1 MRFANVSLRIFI
13 IRPSRA
19 PLLRKIC
26 IGETSGSSECRCHR
40 REGGSSAVNGV
51 GGGGWEYGNSGIP
64 GTTFITVLKVP
75 WFFEGRFAVCE
86 GHSWKLYLLDSRGK
100 SEAVTDFYP
109 PPLLFF

>member
-1 MRFANVSLRIFI
+1 MFRSAFLLLGHRALLYYAKFASGKLR
-13 IRPSRA
+13 A
-19 PLLRKIC
+19 LR
-26 IGETSGSSECRCHR
+26 
-40 REGGSSAVNGV
+40 SAVATGAKEEV
-51 GGGGWEYGNSGIP
+51 PPLTGWRGGWEYGNSGIP